1 MIECNLRA
9 EDKEITL
16 RAEHGI
22 DESKNFSKRLIRCPY
37 VIKVVNSLSFHSRER
52 RFIRRTLRETER
64 IGEIIEERYGGI

>member
-37 VIKVVNSLSFHSRER
+37 VIKVVNSLPFHLHER

>member
-37 VIKVVNSLSFHSRER
+37 VIKVVNSLPFHLHKYRVFTKGSKNIPRGD
-52 RFIRRTLRETER
+52 F
-64 IGEIIEERYGGI
+64 